1 MNFFVVSLFEVLC
14 VICLFKKKVVI
25 YEEIFFILRKLFRGW
40 RFLLTGN
47 IFDWFEELVCFF

>member
-25 YEEIFFILRKLFRGW
+25 YEEFFLS
-40 RFLLTGN
+40 
-47 IFDWFEELVCFF
+47 